1 MWLRVDIQQELG
13 EAGARGAVSG
23 HARPGP
29 DVETM
34 VLGIILVIG
43 DTWDTCR
50 HCSYF
55 CVKMIIYLNIMCVFV
70 TLFELTINKSDTM

>member
-1 MWLRVDIQQELG
+1 
-13 EAGARGAVSG
+13 
-23 HARPGP
+23 
-29 DVETM
+29 M

-55 CVKMIIYLNIMCVFV
+55 CVKMIIYLNIMRVSV